1 VVRTPAAFLTSQWFA
16 DQGFAVLV
24 VDGRGTPGRGSA
36 WERAVFRDFT
46 VALVDQVE
54 ALHAAADRFGFL
66 DLSRVAIR
74 GWSFGGYLA
83 AMAALRRPDVF
94 HAAVAGAPVTE
105 WRLYDTY
112 YTERYL
118 GHPDA
123 EPEAYRRNSILQD
136 AAGLER
142 PLMLIHGLAD
152 DNVVAAHTLQLSA
165 ALFEAGRRHE
175 LTLLPNVTHLARSEA
190 ATENLLRLQLDFLR
204 RALRLDVA

>member
-1 VVRTPAAFLTSQWFA
+1 
-16 DQGFAVLV
+16 
-24 VDGRGTPGRGSA
+24 
-36 WERAVFRDFT
+36 
-46 VALVDQVE
+46 
-54 ALHAAADRFGFL
+54 
-66 DLSRVAIR
+66 
-74 GWSFGGYLA
+74 
-83 AMAALRRPDVF
+83 
-94 HAAVAGAPVTE
+94 VTE

-204 RALRLDVA
+204 RALRLDAA